1 MTSFEIRKLFLDFFK
16 RRGHKHL
23 PGSSLIPQGDSSL
36 LFVNA
41 GMNQFKSVFL
51 GLAKPPAQNVV
62 TIQKCLRA
70 GGKHNDLENVGQTP
84 RHHTFFEM
92 MGNFSFGGYFKKEAL
107 QLSWEFLTNV
117 LRLPP
122 ERLWPTVFEE
132 DRETERL
139 WLEEIKIPSHKI
151 LKCGEKDNFWRMGD
165 SGPCGPCSEIHYYDG
180 PKKQPSPEDLTEIW
194 NLVFMEFNED
204 KKGNRTPLP
213 IKCVDTGMGLERLTA
228 IIQNKQS
235 NYHTDLFRGIIQVL
249 EKESGARYDWTEKSQ
264 EETQT
269 AFRVLADHSR
279 ATAFLMSDGLVPGN
293 EGKYYVLR
301 RIIRR
306 ALFYRNKLNPNK
318 NLLKASAR
326 EAAAFMGAAYPELL
340 EYIKEAANIPVPP
353 VSNEVKPP
361 AKKNKKAEASIN
373 TEKKAKEDDTATDT
387 TDGALGAEGKYG
399 SVSELFDK
407 SGTGRFMDSE
417 DGAFDRSLEEGEKWL
432 FQKMASLPP
441 EKKFMDAF
449 IAWHLYSTYGFLWD
463 SIRLIAKKQGWRMA
477 SDEEIE
483 LYNYE
488 AFNKSR
494 IGRFIDSEAR
504 AFDRSSKA
512 GEKWLFQKMAS
523 LPPEK
528 KFIDASTAWH
538 LRSTYGF
545 PKDLTRQDIAKKQG
559 WRMASDEEI
568 ELCKQKEQQ
577 RFQAGVLSKEHKG
590 LPKKL
595 TLENLRFFHGRQ
607 KTILTCYE
615 KEEEESQ
622 ILQVFSVNLMKE
634 FPSTDPGLG
643 FQETPRTSPS
653 GPLKKDQKGW
663 VILDKTCFYPE
674 GGGPVGDRGE
684 LKTKTGK
691 AKVLDCREKGD
702 FILHEVEV
710 TEGEIK
716 AKYPQ
721 DHSPLKPD
729 ETKCKIKVDP
739 DHRRAIKAGHSATHL
754 LHKALRE
761 VLGSDVRQAG
771 SLIDAE
777 KLRFDFTHPKPLTEG
792 QREEIENQV
801 MADIQSQNPVSSS
814 LTSLNEAKKT
824 GALFLAGENYS
835 DQVRVI
841 KMGGSRELCG
851 GIHVKNTSEISFF
864 KIISETGVQSGVRRI
879 TAYTGE
885 RAKKWLN
892 FLTDQNLQIR
902 DWLNSRTGEFP
913 SLRSATDLV
922 KTNKNPA
929 LSKQTGAGQSL
940 SEKTEDNFFILWFQE
955 REREIKQLKNQL
967 RNLIPP
973 KSLSFGKSGKND
985 KAVGNE
991 GDKNPPVDFD
1001 FSGGGSLKS
1010 EHPTGGHIK
1019 EAVNISNKTRRPV
1032 KENKKKHG
1040 LSNEESTKK
1049 DGPPTAENKHET
1061 AYKHINKKMEFHRE
1075 KAVHEIL
1082 ELQKYLKL
1090 PILNELEKNPFIPL
1104 MERKTEELK
1113 SLKRQ
1118 VEGFPWETVT
1128 GEKLKEPSGAFQF
1141 KGIKGWLIVRDLPVT
1156 DKKVLA
1162 DMADQLKLK
1171 ISSGV
1176 VVVFGAGKGAWPVV
1190 VTVTRNLQKHISA
1203 GDLLKNTITPPL
1215 KGKGGGPAR
1224 FAQGVITD
1232 KARFPELEQTL
1243 LSALKKK
1250 SD

>member
-23 PGSSLIPQGDSSL
+23 PGSSLIPQGDPSL

-122 ERLWPTVFEE
+122 ERLWLTVFEE

-151 LKCGEKDNFWRMGD
+151 LKCGEKDNFWRMGN

-204 KKGNRTPLP
+204 EKGNRTPLP

-279 ATAFLMSDGLVPGN
+279 ATVFLMSDGLVPGN

-306 ALFYRNKLNPNK
+306 ALFYGNKLNPNK
-318 NLLKASAR
+318 NLLKTGMR
-326 EAAAFMGAAYPELL
+326 EVTTFMGAAYPELL
-340 EYIKEAANIPVPP
+340 EYIKEAANTPVPP

-361 AKKNKKAEASIN
+361 AKKNKKAETPIN
-373 TEKKAKEDDTATDT
+373 AEKKAKEDDTATDT
-387 TDGALGAEGKYG
+387 PDGALGAEGKYG
-399 SVSELFDK
+399 NVSELFDK
-407 SGTGRFMDSE
+407 SRIGRFMDSE
-417 DGAFDRSLEEGEKWL
+417 AGAFDRSL
-432 FQKMASLPP
+432 
-441 EKKFMDAF
+441 
-449 IAWHLYSTYGFLWD
+449 
-463 SIRLIAKKQGWRMA
+463 
-477 SDEEIE
+477 
-483 LYNYE
+483 
-488 AFNKSR
+488 
-494 IGRFIDSEAR
+494 
-504 AFDRSSKA
+504 KA
-512 GEKWLFQKMAS
+512 GKKWLFQKMAS

-528 KFIDASTAWH
+528 KFIDAFTAWH
-538 LRSTYGF
+538 LYSTYGF
-545 PKDLTRQDIAKKQG
+545 PVDLTRLIAKEQG

-577 RFQAGVLSKEHKG
+577 RFQAGVLSKEHKD

-595 TLENLRFFHGRQ
+595 TPENLRFFHGRQ

-691 AKVLDCREKGD
+691 AKVLDCQKQGD
-702 FILHEVEV
+702 FILHELKV

-761 VLGSDVRQAG
+761 VLGSGVRQAG

-777 KLRFDFTHPKPLTEG
+777 KLRFDFTHPKPLTEE

-801 MADIQSQNPVSSS
+801 TADIQSQNPVSSS
-814 LTSLNEAKKT
+814 LTSLNEAKKI

-851 GIHVKNTSEISFF
+851 GIHVKNTSEIGFF
-864 KIISETGVQSGVRRI
+864 KIISEAGVQSGVRRI

-885 RAKKWLN
+885 RAEKWLN

-902 DWLNSRTGEFP
+902 DWLNSRIGEFP
-913 SLRSATDLV
+913 ALRSATDLV
-922 KTNKNPA
+922 KTNKNPP
-929 LSKQTGAGQSL
+929 LSDEAVARQSL
-940 SEKTEDNFFILWFQE
+940 SEKKENNFFILWFQE
-955 REREIKQLKNQL
+955 REKEIKQLKSQL

-973 KSLSFGKSGKND
+973 KSLSFGKSGKSD

-1019 EAVNISNKTRRPV
+1019 GAVNILNKTRRPV
-1032 KENKKKHG
+1032 KGNKKKPG
-1040 LSNEESTKK
+1040 LSNEKSTKK
-1049 DGPPTAENKHET
+1049 DGPPSAESKHES
-1061 AYKHINKKMEFHRE
+1061 AYEHINKKTEPHRE
-1075 KAVHEIL
+1075 KAVREIL
-1082 ELQKYLKL
+1082 ELQKYLKF

-1128 GEKLKEPSGAFQF
+1128 GGKLKEPSGAFQF
-1141 KGIKGWLIVRDLPVT
+1141 KGIKGWLVVRDLPVT

-1176 VVVFGAGKGAWPVV
+1176 VVIFGAGKGVWPVV
-1190 VTVTRNLQKHISA
+1190 VTVTQNLQKHISA
-1203 GDLLKNTITPPL
+1203 GDLLKNTITPLL